1 MTRFTHH
8 MSGAGTDTSARM
20 RADKYCSTSVSETAN
35 LRWKCRRMRRGSEN
49 SRPSSY
55 KLFVHKTNGRI
66 YSSAVEAGGV
76 VVAGPGA
83 KLDYQNPDEVVVR
96 VGDLV

>member
-1 MTRFTHH
+1 
-8 MSGAGTDTSARM
+8 MSSAGMDTSARM
-20 RADKYCSTSVSETAN
+20 RADEYCSTSVSETAN
-35 LRWKCRRMRRGSEN
+35 LRSEN
-49 SRPSSY
+49 SRHSSY
-55 KLFVHKTNGRI
+55 KLFVHKTNGQI